1 LILENKSSLTKEGV
15 MKIVGLAI
23 TLQLFF
29 STSFAWADN
38 DNGRPEISNIGG
50 EDHSSGVT
58 LVIVIALLAIGF
70 GVGLL
75 VGRKTSRANNG
86 K

>member
-1 LILENKSSLTKEGV
+1 
-15 MKIVGLAI
+15 MKIVGLVIAS
-23 TLQLFF
+23 QLFL

-50 EDHSSGVT
+50 EDHSPGVT
-58 LVIVIALLAIGF
+58 LVIVLALLAIGF

-75 VGRKTSRANNG
+75 VGRKTSRSNG
-86 K
+86 GK